1 MKESVIMKKKNINE
15 KTELENT
22 EMRTAYYEL
31 SDKVGQMREASAKLD
46 DSEIRNSVKKLE
58 QALGEIHAVLDK
70 DYIWD

>member
-1 MKESVIMKKKNINE
+1 
-15 KTELENT
+15 
-22 EMRTAYYEL
+22 MRTAYYEL